1 MKFIYQ
7 AKNQQGNTEKG
18 TIDALNKQGA
28 IDTLRNNNL
37 IIISLKSSRD
47 IALFSKNLSFLDR
60 VKNKDIVIFTRQLA
74 VLVQAHVPLVQS
86 LKTLSK
92 QTKSNTFQEKIFDL
106 VKKVEAGEPL
116 SGAMMGHKKLFSN
129 FYVNIVKTGEVSGS
143 LHKSLIYLADHLEK
157 DHDLRHKIKSA
168 LSYPIFVV
176 IAFIGV
182 AVAMMVF
189 VIPKLTAILTE
200 SGTELPIQTKALIGV
215 SSSLINYYWAWILV
229 LASLIGFII
238 YFIRTP
244 KGKKQFDVIKLKM
257 PIFGSLFKKIY
268 ISRFTENLS
277 TLVTAGIPII
287 KSLEI
292 TAEVVGNSVYKK
304 IFLQASKKVST
315 GEQIA
320 VTFKKH
326 PNTIPFMVAQMIEI
340 GENTGKLDSV
350 LDNIADFY
358 TREVNNAVS
367 GITQLIEPILMV
379 AMGIGVAILVSAI
392 LMPIYQISSGAGM

>member
-1 MKFIYQ
+1 
-7 AKNQQGNTEKG
+7 
-18 TIDALNKQGA
+18 
-28 IDTLRNNNL
+28 
-37 IIISLKSSRD
+37 
-47 IALFSKNLSFLDR
+47 R

-257 PIFGSLFKKIY
+257 P
-268 ISRFTENLS
+268 
-277 TLVTAGIPII
+277 V
-287 KSLEI
+287 
-292 TAEVVGNSVYKK
+292 
-304 IFLQASKKVST
+304 
-315 GEQIA
+315 
-320 VTFKKH
+320 
-326 PNTIPFMVAQMIEI
+326 
-340 GENTGKLDSV
+340 
-350 LDNIADFY
+350 
-358 TREVNNAVS
+358 
-367 GITQLIEPILMV
+367 
-379 AMGIGVAILVSAI
+379 
-392 LMPIYQISSGAGM
+392 